1 MHTAA
6 KFPVL
11 ALAALALAAC
21 GGGERS
27 ASDGRAAAGGGAPGC
42 AQPPGDS
49 AYFVA
54 TQEYLKG
61 LTPKP
66 RRFLSPVGTD
76 SALPDAAFKA
86 LQDNGPSYLYP
97 PDPAGQKKVLDRLEE
112 VGPWTALLVSWH
124 GVERMGESAA
134 VIRLRG
140 HFLLGGETNAQA
152 APARRMRFDCEGGR
166 WRFTRT
172 EEERVT

>member
-1 MHTAA
+1 MHTTTT
-6 KFPVL
+6 FR
-11 ALAALALAAC
+11 ALPLVAFALAAC
-21 GGGERS
+21 AGDERS
-27 ASDGRAAAGGGAPGC
+27 ASDGAAARGGAQAC

-97 PDPAGQKKVLDRLEE
+97 SDPAGQKKVLDRLEE

-124 GVERMGESAA
+124 GVERLGESAA
-134 VIRLRG
+134 VIHLRG
-140 HFLLGGETNAQA
+140 HFLLGADSNAQA
-152 APARRMRFDCEGGR
+152 TQARLVRFDCEGGR

-172 EEERVT
+172 EDERAS